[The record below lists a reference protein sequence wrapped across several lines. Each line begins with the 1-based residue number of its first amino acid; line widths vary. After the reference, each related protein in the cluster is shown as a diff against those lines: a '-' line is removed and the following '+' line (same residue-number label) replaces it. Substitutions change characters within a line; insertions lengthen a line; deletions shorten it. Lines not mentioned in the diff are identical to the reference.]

1 MESARANEVATFD
14 PRGPEPVALG
24 DPPLPAVT
32 TGALGVALAGDDLQ
46 GSAGEE
52 VRRAWEALPTSLFG
66 GEDGRLSARAA
77 FVEVGLFG
85 RLAGARRAGQSV
97 DALVAMALSTPEVR
111 RVKGHRA
118 IIEAWIA
125 PLRRFAARAVLA
137 GGSPGAA
144 PGSAPAARPPE
155 ELEEDAESEPERAA
169 TVVRYERVRAQQDAI
184 VAAMRHGSL
193 GRARQMIRGA
203 LRLPA
208 ARQAHLPGQVPVPP
222 RGRGAAARAP
232 RSAGRADRAGHPR
245 LPARLPGRGASGA
258 RRYGA

>member
-1 MESARANEVATFD
+1 M
-14 PRGPEPVALG
+14 
-24 DPPLPAVT
+24 
-32 TGALGVALAGDDLQ
+32 
-46 GSAGEE
+46 
-52 VRRAWEALPTSLFG
+52 RRAWEALPTSLFG

-118 IIEAWIA
+118 IIEARIA

-193 GRARQMIRGA
+193 GRGAADDRGA

-222 RGRGAAARAP
+222 LVLEAQRLGLHDLQDELTEQATRACPHDPWSWSQRGTALRRVSKLSEALAAYERSLVLGGDAAAKN
-232 RSAGRADRAGHPR
+232 GRAD
-245 LPARLPGRGASGA
+245 S
-258 RRYGA
+258 